1 MDKDTSEVLFTN
13 ETAFC
18 FIGEINTSDTT
29 DSSGYTGD
37 GEKIPGLE
45 WNNRIDVEVES
56 TNSAK
61 NFSAARQ
68 WRVRKELMQQKMFK

>member
-1 MDKDTSEVLFTN
+1 MDKDSDVLFTN
-13 ETAFC
+13 DTAFC

-37 GEKIPGLE
+37 GDKIPGSD
-45 WNNRIDVEVES
+45 WNSRMGVEVES

-61 NFSAARQ
+61 NFLAAR
-68 WRVRKELMQQKMFK
+68 